1 MADFCIS
8 LGCYRQRGPEERD
21 SLPNLLGTEG
31 EWEARLFLD
40 GGIPWKKNLAS
51 AYYAM

>member
-8 LGCYRQRGPEERD
+8 LGCYRQRDPEERD

-31 EWEARLFLD
+31 EWEARLFLV
-40 GGIPWKKNLAS
+40 GRIPREKKLAS